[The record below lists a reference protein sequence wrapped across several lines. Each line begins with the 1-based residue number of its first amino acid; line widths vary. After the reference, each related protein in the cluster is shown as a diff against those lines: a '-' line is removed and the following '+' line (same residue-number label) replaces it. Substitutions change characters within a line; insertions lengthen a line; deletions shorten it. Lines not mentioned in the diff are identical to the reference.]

1 MANDT
6 IYLGRISKPTKK
18 YVIYIENK
26 HVQEVK
32 QDKHCLTIYVDKEV
46 FEKLGFKC

>member
-6 IYLGRISKPTKK
+6 IYLARVGKPTTKHIISLK
-18 YVIYIENK
+18 ME
-26 HVQEVK
+26 HVQAIR
-32 QDKHCLTIYVDKEV
+32 QDKHTLTIEVDKEV